1 MALEVQMNLTQEII
15 MNSPSDRLDQ
25 SAGHQDHRPSGIDAK
40 EWQVRVDLA
49 ASYRLLHHFRMTDLI
64 YNHISARVPGKHDQF
79 LINAYG
85 LMYHEIAASN
95 LVVVDVDGKV
105 LHDPTGLG
113 INPGGFT
120 IHSAVHMARPD
131 VACVMHTH
139 TAATIAIACM
149 RRGLLPLTQHAMRFN
164 ERIAYH
170 DYAGVYFTDDER
182 RRLIESLGE
191 RQVMVLR
198 NHGSL
203 VCGRSIV
210 EAFDLMYYFERACQA
225 QVALLSCGEELV
237 LPVEGVAEQV
247 AKVFEAP
254 DRKANARIWPALLRM
269 LDLSDSSY
277 RQ

>member
-1 MALEVQMNLTQEII
+1 
-15 MNSPSDRLDQ
+15 MNSLPIVNHHVADPQ
-25 SAGHQDHRPSGIDAK
+25 AHRPDGMDPL

-64 YNHISARVPGKHDQF
+64 YNHISARMPGSHDQF

-85 LMYHEIAASN
+85 LMYHEITASN
-95 LVVVDVDGKV
+95 LVVVDVSGKV
-105 LHDPTGLG
+105 LRDPTGLG

-120 IHSAVHMARPD
+120 IHSAVHSARSD

-139 TAATIAIACM
+139 TAATMAIACM
-149 RRGLLPLTQHAMRFN
+149 KRGLLPLTQHAMRFN
-164 ERIAYH
+164 QRLAFH
-170 DYAGVYFTDDER
+170 DYAGVYFTDEER
-182 RRLIESLGE
+182 RRLIDSLGD

-203 VCGRSIV
+203 VCGRTIV

-225 QVALLSCGEELV
+225 QVTLLSCGEDLV
-237 LPVEGVAEQV
+237 FPDDGVPEQV
-247 AKVFEAP
+247 AQVFEAP

-269 LDLSDSSY
+269 LDLTDTSY
-277 RQ
+277 RH